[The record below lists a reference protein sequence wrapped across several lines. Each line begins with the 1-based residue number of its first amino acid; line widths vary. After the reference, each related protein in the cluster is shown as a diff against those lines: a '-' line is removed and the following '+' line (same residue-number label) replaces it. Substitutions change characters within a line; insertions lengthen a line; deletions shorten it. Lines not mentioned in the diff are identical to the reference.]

1 MMWAKKILFVVFLVA
16 FGVAVHDFAHALY
29 EVGGYGE
36 ILSLQGGW
44 FGFAF
49 MLICFLLYTTL
60 AEDVKTKTTTRKIG
74 ETVGKGSLLTLG
86 IALITV
92 ATEVI
97 KESLEYGAITAAIGL
112 LCVFAFIL
120 LLELQITRRIQK

>member
-1 MMWAKKILFVVFLVA
+1 MLAKKILFIVFLVA

-60 AEDVKTKTTTRKIG
+60 AEEAKTKTTMTKLG
-74 ETVGKGSLLTLG
+74 EYAGKGALLTLG
-86 IALITV
+86 ITLITI
-92 ATEVI
+92 ATDII
-97 KESLEYGAITAAIGL
+97 KENLEYGAITAAMGL
-112 LCVFAFIL
+112 LCVVVFIV
-120 LLELQITRRIQK
+120 LLEAQIERRLRK